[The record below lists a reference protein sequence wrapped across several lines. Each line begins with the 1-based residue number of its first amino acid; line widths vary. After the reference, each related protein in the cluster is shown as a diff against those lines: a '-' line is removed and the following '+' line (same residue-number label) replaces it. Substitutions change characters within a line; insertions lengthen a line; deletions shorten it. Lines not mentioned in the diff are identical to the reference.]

1 MGFLKYVRFWSSLSR
16 YQVFGALMK
25 PLEFPKTPR
34 QKPLLQRMADEKRY
48 QMERGSISGSYFM
61 VQLPDG
67 TMEKRMKMPINFNY
81 DPGVHSS
88 FNLDQ
93 LVSAS
98 IGNA

>member
-1 MGFLKYVRFWSSLSR
+1 MMR
-16 YQVFGALMK
+16 

-48 QMERGSISGSYFM
+48 QMERGSIGGSYFM

-67 TMEKRMKMPINFNY
+67 TMEKRLKMPINYNY

-93 LVSAS
+93 LVREIMEENKRRFSFVFFLFFFLR
-98 IGNA
+98 